1 MSLLEVIPIE
11 LKPTPAVSVSVNW
24 NIKFKMSSVGK
35 TSKLARLL
43 RFYINKYTKPGM
55 GMLRRGMVRII

>member
-1 MSLLEVIPIE
+1 MEVAPKE
-11 LKPTPAVSVSVNW
+11 MKPTPAVSVSVNW

-43 RFYINKYTKPGM
+43 RFYITIYTEPGI
-55 GMLRRGMVRII
+55 GMLMRGMVRMI